1 MASVSAVTER
11 VMQGSMMRVAA
22 MVAAPLMLSGCQHA
36 VVGNSIV
43 LGMALCL
50 FFGTLQLGRR
60 PAPVRDD
67 ARGAASQPRS

>member
-1 MASVSAVTER
+1 MASVSVVTER

-43 LGMALCL
+43 LGMALGL
-50 FFGTLQLGRR
+50 FLGTLQLGRR

-67 ARGAASQPRS
+67 ARGATAQTRS

>member
-1 MASVSAVTER
+1 
-11 VMQGSMMRVAA
+11 MQGSMMRVAA
-22 MVAAPLMLSGCQHA
+22 AVAAPLMVSGCQHA

-67 ARGAASQPRS
+67 ARGGSAQPRG

>member
-1 MASVSAVTER
+1 
-11 VMQGSMMRVAA
+11 MQGSMMRVAA
-22 MVAAPLMLSGCQHA
+22 AVAAPLMLSGCQHA

-67 ARGAASQPRS
+67 ASGAASQPRS